1 MRVRSSICPF
11 PTFYLRHIMPCS
23 KKDIRSVDNG
33 NLSLSVHLTRS
44 EEVTHLTQHLSSSLP
59 LRFARFQRILSSVYH
74 SAPLAMRAL
83 SIIDVPHS
91 PPLFSFP
98 FPATTAEAKRRPFR
112 RKAKDEEG
120 EWKRKKKRAR
130 LRCTFPVSL
139 QGPIKR
145 HKKGP
150 PLSQL
155 NAETFLKK
163 GGGLQNTD

>member
-1 MRVRSSICPF
+1 MFLI
-11 PTFYLRHIMPCS
+11 
-23 KKDIRSVDNG
+23 
-33 NLSLSVHLTRS
+33 
-44 EEVTHLTQHLSSSLP
+44 
-59 LRFARFQRILSSVYH
+59 
-74 SAPLAMRAL
+74 
-83 SIIDVPHS
+83 

-155 NAETFLKK
+155 NADNFFEKKAAGFKIRTNHYTVGAVRFGIEPEDKEFETFFVFLDE
-163 GGGLQNTD
+163 GRSP